1 MRLPSRAANTR
12 LRSVLVLRLVV
23 AMIGD
28 DLLMALIVQAI
39 ELKGTP
45 YFFDAC
51 RAIIDAHDR
60 APLTRL
66 ERREERNARFVRL
79 LHETNPNRTLMKGA
93 A

>member
-1 MRLPSRAANTR
+1 
-12 LRSVLVLRLVV
+12 
-23 AMIGD
+23 MIGD

-66 ERREERNARFVRL
+66 EQRQTRNARFVRL
-79 LHETNPNRTLMKGA
+79 LRETDLNRTRMRNA